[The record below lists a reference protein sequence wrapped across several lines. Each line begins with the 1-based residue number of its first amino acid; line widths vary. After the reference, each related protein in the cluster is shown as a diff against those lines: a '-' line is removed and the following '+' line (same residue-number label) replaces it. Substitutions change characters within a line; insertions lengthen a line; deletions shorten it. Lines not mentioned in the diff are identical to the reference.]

1 MSFPDSVR
9 EESLVKSHRRCCV
22 CHEFA
27 GRSINVHHIIQEA
40 DGGPNI
46 LENSIALCLRCH
58 AEAGHFN
65 SRHSLGTKY
74 SLNELRRHRDQWWDH
89 CTKNPEEPVGCG
101 LQITFKRD
109 PSSDGDLH
117 TYWLLISFTNASMT
131 KQTGFTLDLYF
142 PPRIPLILAENEHP
156 VEAVEDGLRYQKIV
170 VRSDETIYRDQ
181 TIQLVG
187 KDHRSIRYQTNH
199 ELYHQPRVSTWR
211 MLFNLYMGDLPV
223 VREQRD
229 WIEMH
234 CF

>member
-1 MSFPDSVR
+1 MPFPNSVR

-27 GRSINVHHIIQEA
+27 GRSANVHHINQEA
-40 DGGPNI
+40 DGGANV

-58 AEAGHFN
+58 AEAGHYN
-65 SRHSLGTKY
+65 PRHPMGTKY
-74 SLNELRRHRDQWWDH
+74 SPSELRLHRDQWWDH
-89 CTKNPEEPVGCG
+89 CPKTPEEPIGCG
-101 LQITFKRD
+101 LEISYKRD

-117 TYWLLISFTNASMT
+117 TYWLLISFTNTSMT
-131 KQTGFTLDLYF
+131 KQTGFTLDLFF
-142 PPRIPLILAENEHP
+142 PPKIPIIQTGSEQP
-156 VEAVEDGLRYQKIV
+156 VDFLEDGARCQKV
-170 VRSDETIYRDQ
+170 VAKSDETIYRDQ

-187 KDHRSIRYQTNH
+187 KDLRSVRYQMNH
-199 ELYHQPRVSTWR
+199 ELYDEPRASTWR

-229 WIEMH
+229 WIDMH